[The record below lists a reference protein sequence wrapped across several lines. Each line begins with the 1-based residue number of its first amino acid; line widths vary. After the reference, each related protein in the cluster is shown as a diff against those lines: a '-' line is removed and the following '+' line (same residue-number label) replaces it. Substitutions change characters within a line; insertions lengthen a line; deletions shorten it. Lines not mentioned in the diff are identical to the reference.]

1 MTNHAAGNSKRN
13 HGDDVKKIAVPFGIR
28 MVVMYSILVAIG
40 IGPDGLALLFKDS
53 SMEGI
58 VVGAIIS
65 IITFSLVAVVY
76 GLLKMKLWAY
86 QLAKKVY
93 VAVIIFEFIRL
104 AANLSL
110 ENIIVQ
116 GLSLG
121 IAVWIL
127 LYLRKE
133 MIKKVSNA

>member
-1 MTNHAAGNSKRN
+1 MTAGSSKRN
-13 HGDDVKKIAVPFGIR
+13 HGDDVKKITVPFGIR

-40 IGPDGLALLFKDS
+40 IGPSGLALLFKDS

-133 MIKKVSNA
+133 MIEKVSNA

>member
-1 MTNHAAGNSKRN
+1 MSSHLRS
-13 HGDDVKKIAVPFGIR
+13 I
-28 MVVMYSILVAIG
+28 VVMYSILVAIG
-40 IGPDGLALLFKDS
+40 IDPSGLALLFKDS

-86 QLAKKVY
+86 QLAKEVY

-121 IAVWIL
+121 MAVWIL

-133 MIKKVSNA
+133 MIEKVSNA